1 MRTKVATKNKFLISN
16 ITTKDECDMI
26 RSSQRYFTKFIKE
39 NEGFVHKIVR
49 HFNPP
54 DDMDYDDYFQL
65 GLMGLDKAIEKFDE
79 TQKVNLSTF
88 AYHCIYNDI
97 LQFVNK
103 QNKKRKREVSIE
115 NYVKRSENGD
125 TSEYN
130 EMLFNGITYDFE
142 ENVVGKMMIDN
153 FMNSLE
159 DLHKKIF
166 ICRVQEKM
174 KHEDIAKKLNLNKHT
189 YKYIWHYHVS
199 PKVKAFAKEMR
210 V

>member
-1 MRTKVATKNKFLISN
+1 MRTKTSKNRFLISN
-16 ITTKDECDMI
+16 ITDDEIDLM
-26 RSSQRYFTKFIKE
+26 RANPRYFNKFIKE
-39 NEGFVHKIVR
+39 NEGFIHKIVR
-49 HFNPP
+49 RFSPP
-54 DDMDYDDYFQL
+54 DDFEYDDYFQI
-65 GLMGLDKAIEKFDE
+65 GMMGLDKAVEKFDSGLN
-79 TQKVNLSTF
+79 VNLSTF

-115 NYVKRSENGD
+115 NFVKRSENGD

-130 EMLFNGITYDFE
+130 EMLFNGVVYDFE
-142 ENVVGKMMIDN
+142 ESVISKMMVDKFIG
-153 FMNSLE
+153 SLE
-159 DLHKKIF
+159 ELHQKIF
-166 ICRVQEKM
+166 ICRVRDKM
-174 KHEDIAKKLNLNKHT
+174 KHDEIAVKLGLNKHT